1 MQPLR
6 RADRTPEQPDRLAG
20 LTALGDALRTLEE
33 ALARTDQPLDR
44 LAVDDLIRD
53 ELIAA
58 FSPTV
63 LTLWQADDDGGTWRP
78 RLAEGRP
85 TSPRIPTAA
94 LPGHVIATM
103 ASDRPQVFA
112 ELAPTPHPRTA
123 SALCAPLRTPDGR
136 LVGVVAV
143 EHPAPG
149 RYTAREA
156 EALGEL
162 AAGHALLIDNASRVA
177 RLRLESDLSSHLR
190 VQRAAQDRFG
200 QWLSYVALELEALIR
215 ERTSERL
222 LELYRDVNAALEESR
237 AALRD
242 TANGVRTG
250 RPFSVAARELLERVE
265 EQTGIETTFEASL
278 AADPLPV
285 STEQLAFAI
294 LREAVHNSQQ
304 HADAAAIDVRWCLD
318 ETGGLLEITD
328 DGIGFDLETSV
339 RDRARGLI
347 QMYDHADAICG
358 DLTVQSTR
366 GQGTTVVVRTGRDP
380 ATPKGD
386 EKC

>member
-1 MQPLR
+1 MQSLR
-6 RADRTPEQPDRLAG
+6 RADRTAEGPDRLAG
-20 LTALGDALRTLEE
+20 LTALGDALGTLEE
-33 ALARTDQPLDR
+33 VLACADQPLDR

-53 ELIAA
+53 ELVAT

-63 LTLWQADDDGGTWRP
+63 LTLWQVADDGTTWRP

-85 TSPRIPTAA
+85 TPPRTPTAA
-94 LPGHVIATM
+94 LPAHVIATITG
-103 ASDRPQVFA
+103 DRPQVFA

-123 SALCAPLRTPDGR
+123 AALCATLRTPDGR
-136 LVGVVAV
+136 LVGVVTV

-156 EALGEL
+156 EVLGDL
-162 AAGHALLIDNASRVA
+162 AAGHALMIDNARRLA
-177 RLRLESDLSSHLR
+177 RLRLESDLSAR
-190 VQRAAQDRFG
+190 VQLLRETQDRLG
-200 QWLSYVALELEALIR
+200 QWLSYVALELEALMR

-242 TANGVRTG
+242 SANGVRTG
-250 RPFSVAARELLERVE
+250 RPFAVAARELLERVE
-265 EQTGIETTFEASL
+265 EQTSIETTFEASL
-278 AADPLPV
+278 AAGPLPV
-285 STEQLAFAI
+285 AAEQRAFAI

-304 HADAAAIDVRWCLD
+304 HADASAIDVRWCLD
-318 ETGGLLEITD
+318 EAGGLLEIAD
-328 DGIGFDLETSV
+328 DGIGFDLGTSV

-347 QMYDHADAICG
+347 QMYDHAEAICG
-358 DLTVQSTR
+358 DLTVQSSR

-386 EKC
+386 ETC